1 MHTQTKYVF
10 SSMNIAPM
18 SSRPS
23 LSQQKA
29 VSSQSFF
36 AWCFVFLLAAM
47 AIAELKPPD
56 AMPATSPDNEFSA
69 ERALIHVRSIAHVP
83 HPIGSEA
90 NAAVRDYLI
99 AQLSGLGM
107 NPQVVTAIGVN
118 TRSRS
123 GTLVAGSTHDIV
135 ARLPGIANSGAI
147 LLMAHYDSVPS
158 GPGAADD
165 ASGVAT
171 LLETLRALKTGA
183 PLRNDVIV
191 LFTDGEESRELL
203 GAEAFFA
210 SNPWMKD
217 VGLAMNFEARGNRGP
232 SLLFE
237 TSENNASLINEVRH
251 VAPYPIGS
259 SLFYALYKLLPN
271 DTDLTV
277 LRPAGVPGLNFAFG
291 GRLEAYHSL
300 LDTAEN
306 LDTKSL
312 QHQGSY
318 ALTLVRD
325 FGELD
330 SSRFREKRGDAIFF
344 DWFGANLIAYGERW
358 VTRGEFAVSIL
369 LAVAIALSLR
379 RREIRIARLAA
390 AVPACLS
397 ILLALP
403 IVMSATGGLVL
414 WLLRRNM
421 LLGDTPANSLLL
433 ISFILLGVVLG
444 AGLLEKLRAY
454 FSLQELSLGG
464 LVLVCNLSWIVALL
478 LPAGSYL
485 LFWPLLLTTL
495 GLVTVGLAG
504 AKSSRAWLLGT
515 LGGAVIT
522 ILLFAPIA
530 DLLYIFLTLNV
541 VSIAAVGLLLG
552 LFFVICIP
560 LMNVAVPRDSA
571 RRIAVP
577 PMLAAAAVC
586 LGAGILQSHSSAQHP
601 RRDTLVYSL
610 NAGDHAAV
618 WVSYDN
624 AVDRYTSQFISGNAT
639 PRSNP
644 DYLTGS
650 PRLVLSGAAPVVE
663 LLPPISEIDADEQNG
678 SFRNI
683 RMKVRSQ
690 REANLITLR
699 FDPSV
704 KISALRVSGRSISPP
719 ANSSGPI
726 LLYGMGAQGA
736 DLELTLHAPSAV
748 SFWIS
753 DQSAGLPTAQHRPS
767 YLIPGQASDMTLV
780 CRKYTLNGPT
790 K

>member
-1 MHTQTKYVF
+1 MYT
-10 SSMNIAPM
+10 APM

-29 VSSQSFF
+29 VWSPAFF

-47 AIAELKPPD
+47 AISELKPPD
-56 AMPATSPDNEFSA
+56 AMPAASPENEFSA
-69 ERALIHVRSIAHVP
+69 ERALIHVRAIARVP

-90 NAAVRDYLI
+90 NAAARDYLI

-123 GTLVAGSTHDIV
+123 GALVAGRTHDIV
-135 ARLPGIANSGAI
+135 ARLPGVASSGAI

-165 ASGVAT
+165 ACGVAT
-171 LLETLRALKTGA
+171 LLEALRALKTGA

-191 LFTDGEESRELL
+191 LFTDGEEAGLL
-203 GAEAFFA
+203 GAEAFVA
-210 SNPWMKD
+210 SDPWIKD
-217 VGLAMNFEARGNRGP
+217 VGLAMNFEARGDRGP

-237 TSENNASLINEVRH
+237 TSGNNASLINEVRH

-271 DTDLTV
+271 DTDFTV

-300 LDTAEN
+300 LDTADN

-325 FGELD
+325 FGELNL
-330 SSRFREKRGDAIFF
+330 SRFREKRGDAIFF

-358 VTRGEFAVSIL
+358 VMRGEFAVSIL
-369 LAVAIALSLR
+369 LAVAIAFSLR

-397 ILLALP
+397 ILLVLP
-403 IVMSATGGLVL
+403 IGMSATGWLVL

-433 ISFILLGVVLG
+433 ISLILLGVVLG
-444 AGLLEKLRAY
+444 GGLLEKLRAY

-464 LVLVCNLSWIVALL
+464 LVLVCILSWIVALL
-478 LPAGSYL
+478 LPAGSFL
-485 LFWPLLLTTL
+485 LFWPLLLTIL
-495 GLVTVGLAG
+495 GLVTIGLAG
-504 AKSSRAWLLGT
+504 TKSSRAWLLGT
-515 LGGAVIT
+515 LAGAVMT

-541 VSIAAVGLLLG
+541 LSIAAVGLLLG

-560 LMNVAVPRDSA
+560 LMNVAVPQDSA
-571 RRIAVP
+571 RRIAV

-624 AVDRYTSQFISGNAT
+624 AVDSYTAQFISGNAN
-639 PRSNP
+639 PQSNP

-650 PRLVLSGAAPVVE
+650 PRLVLSGVAPVVE
-663 LLPPISEIDADEQNG
+663 LLPPISEINADEQNG
-678 SFRNI
+678 GLRNI

-704 KISALRVSGRSISPP
+704 KISALRVSGRSMSLPT
-719 ANSSGPI
+719 NSSGPI
-726 LLYGMGAQGA
+726 LLYGMGTQGA
-736 DLELTLHAPSAV
+736 DLEFTLHAPPAV

-767 YLIPGQASDMTLV
+767 DLIPGQASDMTLV
-780 CRKYTLNGPT
+780 CRKYTLNRPT